1 MAPEKDQHSEWTA
14 SNEVDWDKI
23 MTTMT
28 QSWRELTPEQQKAK
42 SQFWLKGSVAAAQS
56 KQAWIDPRARREMA
70 REKAK
75 DSVVTESKPPELTAE
90 EKSKKL
96 TELHAEMHEHV
107 KRLVAERNPE
117 QGPKEPK

>member
-1 MAPEKDQHSEWTA
+1 MTMTMAPEKDQNSEWTA
-14 SNEVDWDKI
+14 SNEVDWDK
-23 MTTMT
+23 T
-28 QSWRELTPEQQKAK
+28 
-42 SQFWLKGSVAAAQS
+42 AQS

-117 QGPKEPK
+117 QGPKESK

>member
-1 MAPEKDQHSEWTA
+1 
-14 SNEVDWDKI
+14 
-23 MTTMT
+23 
-28 QSWRELTPEQQKAK
+28 
-42 SQFWLKGSVAAAQS
+42 
-56 KQAWIDPRARREMA
+56 MA

-75 DSVVTESKPPELTAE
+75 DSVVTESKPPELTAA

-117 QGPKEPK
+117 QGPKESK

>member
-1 MAPEKDQHSEWTA
+1 MTMTMAPEKDQNSEWTA

-42 SQFWLKGSVAAAQS
+42 SQ
-56 KQAWIDPRARREMA
+56 
-70 REKAK
+70 
-75 DSVVTESKPPELTAE
+75 ESKPPELTAE

-96 TELHAEMHEHV
+96 TVGAS
-107 KRLVAERNPE
+107 RRDA
-117 QGPKEPK
+117 

>member
-42 SQFWLKGSVAAAQS
+42 MAERAAQS